1 MLAVGEY
8 VFGNVDDQTLK
19 MTTGFAGGIGMTH
32 QELCGALSAGIMI
45 IGALYGRTQPN
56 EDDSLC
62 QTLATNYRNRFVQKL
77 GSINCGE
84 LRAER
89 YGSRGQEPCSVLVE
103 RVALLLL
110 DILSEKD
117 KNNNEEDN
125 MRC

>member
-8 VFGNVDDQTLK
+8 VLGNVDDQTLK
-19 MTTGFAGGIGMTH
+19 MTTGFAGGIGATH
-32 QELCGALSAGIMI
+32 QELCGALSAGILI

-62 QTLATNYRNRFVQKL
+62 QILAANYRNRFNQEL

-89 YGSRGQEPCSVLVE
+89 FGSGGQEPCSVLVE
-103 RVALLLL
+103 RAAQLLL
-110 DILSEKD
+110 DILSDVKPITP
-117 KNNNEEDN
+117 
-125 MRC
+125 